1 MATRYNNAIN
11 LDITNRCRLQCP
23 KCMRQTYPN
32 LHKRGHDISLENIEK
47 ISKGFKDLLFC
58 GQMGDPIYHPK
69 FDKIMDIC
77 KNNQVQVSTNGSGK
91 SSSWYK
97 KIHKINPNIKWIFGL
112 DGLPEQSHIY
122 RVNQDGPKVF
132 ENMKMLAAM
141 GAIVTWQ
148 YIIFRYNENDITK
161 AKALADQYNME
172 FINRISSRWKLN
184 DPLRPL
190 NKQNYKIRPTMSER
204 I

>member
-1 MATRYNNAIN
+1 
-11 LDITNRCRLQCP
+11 
-23 KCMRQTYPN
+23 MRQAYPN
-32 LHKRGHDISLENIEK
+32 LHKRGRDISLENIEK

-77 KNNQVQVSTNGSGK
+77 KNNQVQISTNGSGK

-122 RVNQDGPKVF
+122 RVNQDGLKVF
-132 ENMKMLAAM
+132 ENMKMLSAM
-141 GAIVTWQ
+141 GGFVTWQ
-148 YIIFRYNENDITK
+148 YIVFRYNENDLTK
-161 AKALADQYNME
+161 ARTLADQYNMKFVE
-172 FINRISSRWKLN
+172 IHSSRWKLN

-190 NKQNYKIRPTMSER
+190 NKQYYKTRPTMSEG

>member
-1 MATRYNNAIN
+1 VQSESIN

-32 LHKRGHDISLENIEK
+32 LHKRGRDISLENIKK
-47 ISKGFKDLLFC
+47 ISKGFEKLLFC

-77 KNNQVQVSTNGSGK
+77 KNNQVQISTNGSGK

-97 KIHKINPNIKWIFGL
+97 KIHKINPNISWMFGL

-122 RVNQDGPKVF
+122 RVNQDGLKVF
-132 ENMKMLAAM
+132 ENMKMLSAM
-141 GAIVTWQ
+141 GGFVIWQ
-148 YIIFRYNENDITK
+148 YIVFRYNENNLTK
-161 AKALADQYNME
+161 AKTLADQYNMKFVE
-172 FINRISSRWKLN
+172 IHSSRWKSN

-190 NKQNYKIRPTMSER
+190 NKQYYKTRPTMSEG

>member
-1 MATRYNNAIN
+1 MQSESIN

-23 KCMRQTYPN
+23 KCMRQAYPN
-32 LHKRGHDISLENIEK
+32 LHKRGRDISLENIEK
-47 ISKGFKDLLFC
+47 ISKGFKKLLFC

-77 KNNQVQVSTNGSGK
+77 KNNQVQISTNGSGK

-97 KIHKINPNIKWIFGL
+97 KIHKINPNISWMFGL

-122 RVNQDGPKVF
+122 RVNQDGLKVF
-132 ENMKMLAAM
+132 ENMKMLSAM
-141 GAIVTWQ
+141 GGFVIWQ
-148 YIIFRYNENDITK
+148 YIVFRYNENNLTK
-161 AKALADQYNME
+161 AKALADQYNIKFVE
-172 FINRISSRWKLN
+172 IHSSRWKSN
-184 DPLRPL
+184 DPLKPL
-190 NKQNYKIRPTMSER
+190 NKQYYKTRPTMSEG

>member
-1 MATRYNNAIN
+1 MQSESIN

-32 LHKRGHDISLENIEK
+32 LHKRGRDISLENIEK
-47 ISKGFKDLLFC
+47 ISKGFKTLLFC

-77 KNNQVQVSTNGSGK
+77 KNNQVQISTNGSGK

-97 KIHKINPNIKWIFGL
+97 KIYKINPNISWIFGL
-112 DGLPEQSHIY
+112 DGLPEQSRIY
-122 RVNQDGPKVF
+122 RVNQDGLKVF
-132 ENMKMLAAM
+132 ENMKMLSGM
-141 GAIVTWQ
+141 GGFVTWQ
-148 YIIFRYNENDITK
+148 YIVFRYNENNLTK
-161 AKALADQYNME
+161 AKTLADQYNMKFVE
-172 FINRISSRWKLN
+172 IHSSRWKSN

-190 NKQNYKIRPTMSER
+190 NKQYYKTRPTVSKG

>member
-1 MATRYNNAIN
+1 MQSESIN

-23 KCMRQTYPN
+23 KCMRQAYPN
-32 LHKRGHDISLENIEK
+32 LHKRGRDISLENIEK
-47 ISKGFKDLLFC
+47 ISKGFKKLLFC

-77 KNNQVQVSTNGSGK
+77 KNNQVQISTNGSGK

-97 KIHKINPNIKWIFGL
+97 KIHKINPNISWMFGL

-122 RVNQDGPKVF
+122 RVNQDGLKVF
-132 ENMKMLAAM
+132 ENMKMLSAM
-141 GAIVTWQ
+141 GGFVIWQ
-148 YIIFRYNENDITK
+148 YIVFRYNENNLTK
-161 AKALADQYNME
+161 AKALADQYNIKFVE
-172 FINRISSRWKLN
+172 IHSSRWKSN

-190 NKQNYKIRPTMSER
+190 NKQYYKTRPTMSEG

>member
-1 MATRYNNAIN
+1 MQSESIN

-23 KCMRQTYPN
+23 KCMRQAYPN
-32 LHKRGHDISLENIEK
+32 LHKRGRDISLENIEK

-91 SSSWYK
+91 SPSWYK
-97 KIHKINPNIKWIFGL
+97 QIHKINPNIKWIFGL

-122 RVNQDGPKVF
+122 RVNQDGLKVF
-132 ENMKMLAAM
+132 ENMKMLSAM
-141 GAIVTWQ
+141 GGFVIWQ
-148 YIIFRYNENDITK
+148 YIVFRYNENDLTK
-161 AKALADQYNME
+161 AKILADQYNME
-172 FINRISSRWKLN
+172 FIEIHSSRWKLN

-190 NKQNYKIRPTMSER
+190 NKQYYKTRPTMSEGS
-204 I
+204 

>member
-1 MATRYNNAIN
+1 VQSESIN

-32 LHKRGHDISLENIEK
+32 LHKRGRDISLENIEK
-47 ISKGFKDLLFC
+47 ISKGFKTLLFC

-77 KNNQVQVSTNGSGK
+77 KNNQVQISTNGSGK

-97 KIHKINPNIKWIFGL
+97 KIYKINPNISWIFGL
-112 DGLPEQSHIY
+112 DGLPEQSRIY
-122 RVNQDGPKVF
+122 RVNQDGLKVF
-132 ENMKMLAAM
+132 ENMKMLSGM
-141 GAIVTWQ
+141 GGFVTWQ
-148 YIIFRYNENDITK
+148 YIVFRYNENNLTK
-161 AKALADQYNME
+161 AKTLADQYNMKFVE
-172 FINRISSRWKLN
+172 IHSSRWKSN

-190 NKQNYKIRPTMSER
+190 NKQYYKTRPTVSKG

>member
-1 MATRYNNAIN
+1 VQSESIN

-32 LHKRGHDISLENIEK
+32 LHKRGRDISLENIEK
-47 ISKGFKDLLFC
+47 ISKGFEKLLFC

-77 KNNQVQVSTNGSGK
+77 KNNQVQISTNGSGK

-97 KIHKINPNIKWIFGL
+97 KIHKINPNISWMFGL

-122 RVNQDGPKVF
+122 RVNQDGLKVF
-132 ENMKMLAAM
+132 ENMKMLSAM
-141 GAIVTWQ
+141 GGFVIWQ
-148 YIIFRYNENDITK
+148 YIVFRYNENNLTK
-161 AKALADQYNME
+161 AKTLADQYNMKFVE
-172 FINRISSRWKLN
+172 IHSSRWKSN

-190 NKQNYKIRPTMSER
+190 NKQYYKTRPKMPER
-204 I
+204 V

>member
-1 MATRYNNAIN
+1 
-11 LDITNRCRLQCP
+11 
-23 KCMRQTYPN
+23 MRQTYPN

-190 NKQNYKIRPTMSER
+190 NKRNYKIRPTMSER

>member
-1 MATRYNNAIN
+1 MQSESIN
-11 LDITNRCRLQCP
+11 LDITNRCRLQCSQ
-23 KCMRQTYPN
+23 CMRQTYPN
-32 LHKRGHDISLENIEK
+32 LHKRGRDISLENIEK
-47 ISKGFKDLLFC
+47 ISKGFKKLLFC

-77 KNNQVQVSTNGSGK
+77 KNNQVQISTNGSGK

-97 KIHKINPNIKWIFGL
+97 KIHKINPNISWMFGL

-122 RVNQDGPKVF
+122 RVNQDGLKVF
-132 ENMKMLAAM
+132 ENMKMLSAM
-141 GAIVTWQ
+141 GGFVIWQ
-148 YIIFRYNENDITK
+148 YIVFRYNENNLTK
-161 AKALADQYNME
+161 AKTLADQYNMKFVE
-172 FINRISSRWKLN
+172 IHSSRWKSN

-190 NKQNYKIRPTMSER
+190 NKKYYKTRPTVSKG

>member
-1 MATRYNNAIN
+1 MQSESIN

-23 KCMRQTYPN
+23 KCMRQAYPN
-32 LHKRGHDISLENIEK
+32 LHKRGRDISLENIEK

-77 KNNQVQVSTNGSGK
+77 KNNQVQISTNGSGK
-91 SSSWYK
+91 SPSWYK
-97 KIHKINPNIKWIFGL
+97 QIHKINPNIKWIFGL

-122 RVNQDGPKVF
+122 RVNQDGLKVF
-132 ENMKMLAAM
+132 ENMKMLSAM
-141 GAIVTWQ
+141 GGFVTWQ
-148 YIIFRYNENDITK
+148 YIVFRYNENDLTK
-161 AKALADQYNME
+161 AKILADQYNMKFVE
-172 FINRISSRWKLN
+172 IHSSRWKLN

-190 NKQNYKIRPTMSER
+190 NKQYYKTRPTMSEGV
-204 I
+204 

>member
-1 MATRYNNAIN
+1 MQSESIN

-23 KCMRQTYPN
+23 KCMRQAYPN
-32 LHKRGHDISLENIEK
+32 LHKRGRDISLENIEK
-47 ISKGFKDLLFC
+47 ISKAFEKLLFC

-77 KNNQVQVSTNGSGK
+77 KNNQVQISTNGSGK

-97 KIHKINPNIKWIFGL
+97 KIHKINPNISWMFGL

-122 RVNQDGPKVF
+122 RVNQDGLKVF
-132 ENMKMLAAM
+132 ENMKMLSAM
-141 GAIVTWQ
+141 GGFVIWQ
-148 YIIFRYNENDITK
+148 YIVFRYNENNLTK
-161 AKALADQYNME
+161 AKALADQYNIKFVE
-172 FINRISSRWKLN
+172 IHSSRWKSN

-190 NKQNYKIRPTMSER
+190 NKQYYKTRPTMSEG